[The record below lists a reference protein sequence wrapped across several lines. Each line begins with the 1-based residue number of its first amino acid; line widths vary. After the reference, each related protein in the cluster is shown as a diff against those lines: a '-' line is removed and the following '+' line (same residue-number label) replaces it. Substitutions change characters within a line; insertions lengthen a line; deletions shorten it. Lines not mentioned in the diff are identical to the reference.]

1 MIMYQINQTKVI
13 RRFSENLIVYG
24 AVTELYRGLKGRMLV
39 ECTTPEGFKFMS
51 DPSHL
56 EIINDNEREVR

>member
-1 MIMYQINQTKVI
+1 MFQINQTKVI

-24 AVTELYRGLKGRMLV
+24 TVTELYRGMRGRTLV

-56 EIINDNEREVR
+56 EIIDETSKNYKT